1 MYRKAE
7 KILQTWKANPKKKA
21 LLITGQRQAGKT
33 YIVREF
39 GKANYKHYVEINF
52 ITTPSAK
59 DIFSGDLNADTLIM
73 NLTAFIGKSL
83 EKGKTLIFLDEIQ
96 EWANQRFML
105 ILPVQVIADI
115 WEWNYENAQIRG
127 Y

>member
-7 KILQTWKANPKKKA
+7 KILQAWKANSKKKA

-52 ITTPSAK
+52 ITTPSAIV
-59 DIFSGDLNADTLIM
+59 DNRSLFYLSGNKSAQDAISLYCIQ
-73 NLTAFIGKSL
+73 FIPHRK
-83 EKGKTLIFLDEIQ
+83 E
-96 EWANQRFML
+96 RFKAHG
-105 ILPVQVIADI
+105 IPS
-115 WEWNYENAQIRG
+115 
-127 Y
+127 

>member
-7 KILQTWKANPKKKA
+7 KILQAWKANPKKKA

-83 EKGKTLIFLDEIQ
+83 EKGKTLIFLDLMQ
-96 EWANQRFML
+96 EQPLSFWLMMADL
-105 ILPVQVIADI
+105 IT
-115 WEWNYENAQIRG
+115 
-127 Y
+127 